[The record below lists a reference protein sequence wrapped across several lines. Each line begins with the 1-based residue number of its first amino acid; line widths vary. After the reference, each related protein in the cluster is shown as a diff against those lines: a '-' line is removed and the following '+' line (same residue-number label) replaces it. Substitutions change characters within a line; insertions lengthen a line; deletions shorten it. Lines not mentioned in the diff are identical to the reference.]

1 MFENR
6 SGGLNGFF
14 LLLFFS
20 VFFLD
25 WVQTECLELL
35 LLNRESFLWKLSS
48 WKLKAQ
54 MMDGNVVYLLLH
66 C

>member
-1 MFENR
+1 MA
-6 SGGLNGFF
+6 FF
-14 LLLFFS
+14 FFFFS

-48 WKLKAQ
+48 WKSKAQ